1 MSSKVMMQ
9 SPNALVKKCLN
20 DEEEEEEEL
29 RSPEDDYDIH

>member
-9 SPNALVKKCLN
+9 SPNALVKKCL
-20 DEEEEEEEL
+20 DDEEEEEEL